1 LFACQSIVR
10 LGTAFSVVTLEAM
23 HAPFD
28 DVDMATLLGMICFVM
43 LEQCGLSHVGLSEH
57 QTHVAWLS

>member
-1 LFACQSIVR
+1 
-10 LGTAFSVVTLEAM
+10 M

-57 QTHVAWLS
+57 QIHVAWLS